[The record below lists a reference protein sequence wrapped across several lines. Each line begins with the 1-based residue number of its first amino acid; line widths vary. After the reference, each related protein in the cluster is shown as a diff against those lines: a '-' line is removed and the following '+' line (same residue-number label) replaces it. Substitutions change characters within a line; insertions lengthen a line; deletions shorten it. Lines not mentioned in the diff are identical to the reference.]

1 MDYLSCYTQSDCDDP
16 RRRSSK
22 ITKMVVSCKK
32 VISLHVTRN
41 STDNWKRELFLKSIG
56 SRFLEKKIF
65 VILIVQRTKLTMDE
79 IHQRTHTSAVTH
91 PVVVP
96 VSSSHLNDIVRA
108 AHQQCIN
115 TWPERD
121 TAIGASRPIVC
132 RRYR

>member
-1 MDYLSCYTQSDCDDP
+1 
-16 RRRSSK
+16 
-22 ITKMVVSCKK
+22 
-32 VISLHVTRN
+32 
-41 STDNWKRELFLKSIG
+41 
-56 SRFLEKKIF
+56 
-65 VILIVQRTKLTMDE
+65 MDE

-121 TAIGASRPIVC
+121 TAIGASRPIGTVKPKEKAKGKREREREKELSRAALTLFLSSATPDSFVAKWFIRDC
-132 RRYR
+132 VDVLFLRLARYIDLNYRVTP